1 MDYNPFNLRGT
12 NEIDDSKVQ
21 GTYPATYTDSAQYED
36 YPSVQTTNINTN
48 IVEAT
53 SYETN
58 FPVESYQGDYAV
70 NSYQNDITQNTY
82 DIPNDANTEFA
93 NVTVLD
99 NQTVP
104 ITNTF
109 ETDVSAFP
117 FQ

>member
-12 NEIDDSKVQ
+12 NEIDYSKVQ

-53 SYETN
+53 SYEAN
-58 FPVESYQGDYAV
+58 VPVESYQGDFAV

-82 DIPNDANTEFA
+82 DISNVANTEFA
-93 NVTVLD
+93 TVFPLS
-99 NQTVP
+99 QSPVP
-104 ITNTF
+104 LIL
-109 ETDVSAFP
+109 
-117 FQ
+117 